1 MAEVI
6 LTPSNL
12 LGIGLYTPAEAERLI
27 QVPAHKI
34 SRWLKGHSVKG
45 KHYEP
50 LWRPQIDLGD
60 DHVYLGFRDLM
71 EMRTAHAFMERG
83 VSAIAIR
90 RAVAEAARLVD
101 DERPLSTTKFKTDGR
116 DIFLEIVREDGG
128 IQLVDIF
135 RKQYAFQKLIEQS
148 LSGVDFDGIAPGRWW
163 PASRAKGIIIDP
175 ARSFGQP
182 IDEESSVPTAALAAA
197 ARAEGSIEAAARAW
211 RVKPSAVRRAADFEM
226 ALLQRAA

>member
-1 MAEVI
+1 MGEVI
-6 LTPSNL
+6 LSPSNL

-45 KHYEP
+45 RHYKP
-50 LWRPQIDLGD
+50 LWRPQVDLGD

-128 IQLVDIF
+128 TQLVDIF

-148 LSGVDFDGIAPGRWW
+148 LSDVDFDGIAPGRCGRHRV
-163 PASRAKGIIIDP
+163 PKASSSIPPGPSASRST
-175 ARSFGQP
+175 RSRASRPPRWLQQP
-182 IDEESSVPTAALAAA
+182 EPRAAS
-197 ARAEGSIEAAARAW
+197 RQ
-211 RVKPSAVRRAADFEM
+211 RRA
-226 ALLQRAA
+226 LGGSSRPP

>member
-1 MAEVI
+1 M
-6 LTPSNL
+6 TSSTL

-27 QVPAHKI
+27 RVPAGKI
-34 SRWLKGHSVKG
+34 TRWLKGHSVKG
-45 KHYEP
+45 KRYEP

-71 EMRTAHAFMERG
+71 EMRTAHAFMEKG

-90 RAVAEAARLVD
+90 HAIVEASKLVD
-101 DERPLSTTKFKTDGR
+101 DERPLSTKKFKTDGR

-128 IQLVDIF
+128 TQLVDVF
-135 RKQYAFQKLIEQS
+135 RRQYAFQKVIEQS
-148 LSGVDFDGIAPGRWW
+148 LTDVDFDGIAPGRWW
-163 PASRAKGIIIDP
+163 PATRAKGIIVDP

-182 IDEESSVPTAALAAA
+182 IDEESGVPTATLAAA
-197 ARAEGSIEAAARAW
+197 VQAEGSIEAAARAW
-211 RVKPSAVRRAADFEM
+211 QVKPSAVRRAADFET